1 MACGNDASL
10 ALSTHRLLPA
20 DRLGSPIE
28 AVTPLSLRQSFCSE
42 TFSCVGLVT
51 TAVQLTCISLIDSV
65 EPEFVGTAP
74 WLTDPMIVIY
84 VSRLRNINHTNMM
97 SMRSG
102 RYTSHAP
109 LDPVLT
115 VCSAPLGEGLGGAPA
130 AENEEDL

>member
-1 MACGNDASL
+1 
-10 ALSTHRLLPA
+10 
-20 DRLGSPIE
+20 
-28 AVTPLSLRQSFCSE
+28 
-42 TFSCVGLVT
+42 
-51 TAVQLTCISLIDSV
+51 VQLTCISLIDRAA
-65 EPEFVGTAP
+65 PEFVGTMP

-84 VSRLRNINHTNMM
+84 VSRLRNINHTNLM